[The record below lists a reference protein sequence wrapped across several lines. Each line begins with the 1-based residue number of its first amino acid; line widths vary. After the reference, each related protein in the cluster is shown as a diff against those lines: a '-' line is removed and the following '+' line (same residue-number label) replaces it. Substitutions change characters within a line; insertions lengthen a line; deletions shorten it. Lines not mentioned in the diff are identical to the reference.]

1 MNETQLVAAL
11 EVALTRWSIGVQAG
25 IVTVLVVVFGF
36 AWFTTRRRV
45 ALSWAVAWCLDAV
58 ALSAV
63 FFIAWKWGVLSNTG
77 IHLLYVV
84 YGVSKSLF
92 ALFLLVGL
100 LQYRRFTLMLGRPFR
115 YWTIVGTLVWGAF
128 LLVVC
133 QDPVDVQLA
142 VYVLVGCSFLTVSLH
157 TLWFARRKG
166 SRMVGT
172 VLLIHGTLFIHH
184 AVSLLPSLWGGEIPA
199 FMSHVSFV
207 DAVSEFLV
215 GLGCVMAVGWRIID
229 EIAVAHRNLEN
240 AHRALRDLVDI
251 DPLTGLANRRKLR
264 DYVDGLK
271 EQQGTLV
278 YLDLDQFKMIND
290 GWGHAAGDDCLCRVA
305 HALRKAFRPEDGLFR
320 IGGDEFLVIIPRLPE
335 IDARTRIQRL
345 RDMLAMPDERGI
357 PMHVSVGIASFGEQV
372 SLEDA
377 LEKADSAMY
386 RDKGLRI
393 DKRRDVSVDR

>member
-1 MNETQLVAAL
+1 MNEGQLLAEL

-25 IVTVLVVVFGF
+25 VVTVLVVVFGF

-45 ALSWAVAWCLDAV
+45 TLSWAIAWCLDAV
-58 ALSAV
+58 ALTAV
-63 FFIAWKWGVLSNTG
+63 FIIAWRWGTLTNQAV
-77 IHLLYVV
+77 HLLYVL

-100 LQYRRFTLMLGRPFR
+100 LQYRRLTLLLGRPFR
-115 YWTIVGTLVWGAF
+115 YWTVTGTLVWTAF
-128 LLVVC
+128 LVVVC

-142 VYVLVGCSFLTVSLH
+142 VYVLVGGAFLLVSLH
-157 TLWFARRKG
+157 TLRFSRRKG
-166 SRMVGT
+166 SRIVGT
-172 VLLIHGTLFIHH
+172 VLLIHGSLFVHH
-184 AVSLLPSLWGGEIPA
+184 ALSLMPSLWGGEIPA

-215 GLGCVMAVGWRIID
+215 GLGCVMAVGWRMMD
-229 EIAVAHRNLEN
+229 EMATAHRSLEN
-240 AHRALRDLVDI
+240 AHRALRDLVDV

-264 DYVDGLK
+264 DFVDALK
-271 EQQGTLV
+271 EQRGIVV

-290 GWGHAAGDDCLCRVA
+290 GWGHAAGDDCLCRVGQV
-305 HALRKAFRPEDGLFR
+305 LRKAFRPEDGLFR
-320 IGGDEFLVIIPRLPE
+320 IRGDEFLVIVPGLPE

-357 PMHVSVGIASFGEQV
+357 PLHVSIGVASFGEHV
-372 SLEDA
+372 TFDEA

-386 RDKGLRI
+386 RDKGLRVG
-393 DKRRDVSVDR
+393 RRKDVAVDS